1 MSVVMN
7 RAARRRARPAND
19 RHEWAAGIANV
30 HREAA
35 GHLDVWYVNRA
46 DLVSLLVAAPLGG
59 TEENALLSAI
69 EKTLRHIKHAPAH
82 LPALCG
88 CCPAEVRGTAFLI
101 VVAAPLGRPLA
112 GSTALCTTLCPRCQA
127 DIATNTLIALRRLW
141 PKAAYLTIHPGSAVV
156 Q

>member
-1 MSVVMN
+1 MN
-7 RAARRRARPAND
+7 RASRRRVKPSAD
-19 RHEWAAGIANV
+19 RTAWAAGIANV

-35 GHLDVWYVNRA
+35 GYLDVWYVNRA
-46 DLVSLLVAAPLGG
+46 DLESLLLAAPLGG
-59 TEENALLSAI
+59 AEENALLSAI
-69 EKTLRHIKHAPAH
+69 GQTLRHIKHAPAH

-112 GSTALCTTLCPRCQA
+112 GSTVLGTTLCQRCQA
-127 DIATNTLIALRRLW
+127 DIATNTLTALRRVW
-141 PKAAYLTIHPGSAVV
+141 PEAAHLTIHPGSAVV